1 MGSLLQS
8 YYVCNIFLLMK
19 MVRAKQIK
27 DAAKANSCSIYMSPV
42 DWEDLSTI
50 ASSRGITR
58 SELIRDIIAPTL
70 EDFRGGRL
78 PDSMVNI
85 KAAQE
90 ELLRL
95 KGKERNLRALLSG
108 SDMADRLGRKNLS
121 DYEVMCE
128 FICRRFDVSPDLD
141 VGVEDAIKKL
151 WLVSL
156 TDDVPF
162 TSDVRAIFCHYL
174 ETLVL
179 RRKKTREIEEY
190 HQKLILSQTRLEP
203 EVTA

>member
-1 MGSLLQS
+1 MSKPKRIRYATQQNT
-8 YYVCNIFLLMK
+8 CT
-19 MVRAKQIK
+19 
-27 DAAKANSCSIYMSPV
+27 IYMPPM
-42 DWEDLSTI
+42 DWTDLSTI
-50 ASSRGITR
+50 AESRGQNR
-58 SELIRDIIAPTL
+58 SELIRGQLAPLL
-70 EDFRGGRL
+70 EEFRGGRL
-78 PDSMVNI
+78 PDTLVNV

-151 WLVSL
+151 WLVPL

-162 TSDVRAIFCHYL
+162 TGDMRAIFCHYL

-190 HQKLILSQTRLEP
+190 HQKQILNDLKGDYY
-203 EVTA
+203 